1 MFRGP
6 LAALLAVVIG
16 LICAI
21 GCGNTEFGQDARVPV
36 SQRHVLAAGSPTG
49 AALDLP
55 GDHGYNVHV
64 KQSSQDKGA
73 GGEATSQSDATPT
86 GKALAQADAAKGGSA
101 KAEFKIGHRIDN
113 NTASS
118 QVVSANISF
127 NLRQAVEASEVPA
140 PATLAKA
147 NLVLIVVD
155 SRKRAVSKTT
165 VVQAT
170 SDDAFG
176 TANMPQERHVT
187 AHLEP
192 GESYDI
198 VLYGT
203 VEAASADNQKS
214 AARLEIDELKMTLTF
229 APIATQPA
237 ANQP

>member
-6 LAALLAVVIG
+6 FVALLAVVVGI
-16 LICAI
+16 ICVN

-36 SQRHVLAAGSPTG
+36 SQRHVLAAGSPAG

-55 GDHGYNVHV
+55 GGHEFNIHV

-86 GKALAQADAAKGGSA
+86 GKALARADTAKGGAA

-113 NTASS
+113 TTSS
-118 QVVSANISF
+118 NQAVSANISF

-140 PATLAKA
+140 PDTLAKA

-155 SRKRAVSKTT
+155 SHKRAVSKTT
-165 VVQAT
+165 IVQAT
-170 SDDAFG
+170 SDDASG

-187 AHLEP
+187 ARLEP
-192 GESYDI
+192 GETYDI

-203 VEAASADNQKS
+203 VEAASADKQHS
-214 AARLEIDELKMTLTF
+214 TASLEIDDLKMSLTF